1 MKGKTY
7 KILVSLVMTHGL
19 EKVASTKKQEAELLN
34 RKLKEKYLDFL
45 RRSDK
50 VKNEVI
56 LW

>member
-1 MKGKTY
+1 
-7 KILVSLVMTHGL
+7 MTHRL
-19 EKVASTKKQEAELLN
+19 EKVAITKKQEADLLN

-45 RRSDK
+45 RVTRSDK